1 LPRFAAKSDIFY
13 YDENFLSKS
22 VDLRGTKGE
31 MIAPD
36 SSPPAESS
44 ATASEEVATVQ
55 EVEGAI
61 WELSPEDLEKLM
73 LIANHFCRYRG
84 ISNRTMEPEE
94 LLGEAIRCTLTLR
107 KKWRRGISIIR
118 HLDRAMENISGHTL
132 DRAYRESAPVDR
144 EGIVV
149 AIEDFAIA
157 TDSVSDEV
165 DLNETYNIVKKAF
178 ADDPEA
184 WSVLKLRM
192 MEHSAEQIRE
202 TLTLSDCEYETV
214 AKRIRRQ
221 SIKLRFK
228 LR

>member
-1 LPRFAAKSDIFY
+1 M
-13 YDENFLSKS
+13 
-22 VDLRGTKGE
+22 RGIRDE

-36 SSPPAESS
+36 SLPSVEPS
-44 ATASEEVATVQ
+44 ATASEEVATAK
-55 EVEGAI
+55 EVEWAI

-73 LIANHFCRYRG
+73 LIANHFCRSRG
-84 ISNRTMEPEE
+84 LSNRTMDPKE
-94 LLGEAIRCTLTLR
+94 LFGEAIRCTLTLQ

-132 DRAYRESAPVDR
+132 DRAHRESAPVDR
-144 EGIVV
+144 EGNVV
-149 AIEDFAIA
+149 AIEDVAVA

-165 DLNETYNIVKKAF
+165 ELNETYNIVRKAF

-192 MEHSAEQIRE
+192 TEHSAQQIRKQ
-202 TLTLSDCEYETV
+202 LNLSDCEYESV

-221 SIKLRFK
+221 SMKLRFK
-228 LR
+228 IR